1 TFAARRPPGALG
13 AHGVTHRR
21 TNGWTRGGQPPAGRT
36 PCRHQGLSASSFQ
49 GNQEHVVIEETLL
62 EAEEKMEKAVVVAK
76 EDFAAI
82 RTGGAHPAMFNKIVA
97 EYYGTM
103 TPINQLASFSVPE
116 PRMAVVTPFDKS
128 SLRNIE
134 QAIRDSDL
142 GVNPSNDGNIIRVV
156 FPELTEERRREFI
169 KVAKA
174 KGEDAKVSIRAVRRK
189 AKDAIDKMIKDGEVG
204 EDEGRRAEK
213 ELDDTT
219 AKYVAQVDELL

>member
-1 TFAARRPPGALG
+1 M
-13 AHGVTHRR
+13 
-21 TNGWTRGGQPPAGRT
+21 
-36 PCRHQGLSASSFQ
+36 
-49 GNQEHVVIEETLL
+49 IEETLL

-82 RTGGAHPAMFNKIVA
+82 RTGRAHPAMFNKIVA
-97 EYYGTM
+97 DYYGAL

-128 SLRNIE
+128 ALRNIE

-142 GVNPSNDGNIIRVV
+142 GVNPSNDGNIIRVT
-156 FPELTEERRREFI
+156 FPELTQDRRKEYI
-169 KVAKA
+169 KVAKTKA
-174 KGEDAKVSIRAVRRK
+174 EDSKISIRSIRRK
-189 AKDAIDKMIKDGEVG
+189 AKEAIDKAVKDGDIG

-219 AKYVAQVDELL
+219 AKYVTQVDELLKHKEAELLEV

>member
-1 TFAARRPPGALG
+1 
-13 AHGVTHRR
+13 
-21 TNGWTRGGQPPAGRT
+21 
-36 PCRHQGLSASSFQ
+36 
-49 GNQEHVVIEETLL
+49 VVIEETLL

-82 RTGGAHPAMFNKIVA
+82 RTGRAHPAMFNKIVA
-97 EYYGTM
+97 DYYGAL

-128 SLRNIE
+128 ALRNIE

-142 GVNPSNDGNIIRVV
+142 GVNPSNDGNIIRVT
-156 FPELTEERRREFI
+156 FPELTQDRRKEYI
-169 KVAKA
+169 KVAKTKA
-174 KGEDAKVSIRAVRRK
+174 EDSKISIRSIRRK
-189 AKDAIDKMIKDGEVG
+189 AKEAIDKAIKDGDVG

-219 AKYVAQVDELL
+219 AKYVAQVDELLKHKEAELLEV